1 MNFIQPELFPIA
13 DVQTKGYAQPNGA
26 APCHCGLG
34 TQKQCATEAWGCTR
48 DGGGATIIEDA
59 A

>member
-1 MNFIQPELFPIA
+1 MDQLALFNND
-13 DVQTKGYAQPNGA
+13 DVQTEGYAQPESA

-34 TQKQCATEAWGCTR
+34 TQKQCATEKWGCAR
-48 DGGGATIIEDA
+48 DGGGSPITEAEA